1 MQCFVNLS
9 RVVEPPNLVRRAK
22 LLLMLMLGPMFHDG
36 LAKVRHSPALCRASW
51 WSRGADARRRPD
63 GYQNKRQGGF
73 KLVKDLGTKTR
84 TGPVSKV
91 GGKAAASVW
100 AIQKRQV
107 HRPAASACSFSLL
120 GRKRAAT
127 FSHQANLKPTSRPSS
142 CLLPCLGP
150 CPACNFCL

>member
-84 TGPVSKV
+84 TDPVSKV
-91 GGKAAASVW
+91 GGKAAACVWLSKSVKS
-100 AIQKRQV
+100 IDQQQV
-107 HRPAASACSFSLL
+107 RAASVFLAANALQRSLI
-120 GRKRAAT
+120 R
-127 FSHQANLKPTSRPSS
+127 PT
-142 CLLPCLGP
+142 
-150 CPACNFCL
+150 